1 MRQSRR
7 DGCSSVCSAVEPCIV
22 RGGTFKVQQRVP
34 KTSCD
39 MEAYRAPVRASA
51 KSNAGAGFDTVV
63 PVGSH
68 AVENIPCLQI
78 LMVSIIII
86 IIFEL
91 LQ

>member
-1 MRQSRR
+1 MVVLPSAAQSIHA
-7 DGCSSVCSAVEPCIV
+7 SSAVAH
-22 RGGTFKVQQRVP
+22 FKVQQRVP

-63 PVGSH
+63 PVRSH

-78 LMVSIIII
+78 LMVLIII
-86 IIFEL
+86 IIFFEL
-91 LQ
+91 L